1 MTGKVI
7 AISSGI
13 HSPDATETLNPNRF
27 VIHDNDRLEFDTSLL
42 RELYIYASDV
52 YLYTDVN
59 FWLSIC

>member
-1 MTGKVI
+1 MTGRII
-7 AISSGI
+7 AISNEI

-27 VIHDNDRLEFDTSLL
+27 VIHDNDRFEFNKKHL

>member
-1 MTGKVI
+1 MTGRII
-7 AISSGI
+7 AISNEI

-27 VIHDNDRLEFDTSLL
+27 VIHDNDRFEFDTTLL

>member
-1 MTGKVI
+1 MTGRII

-27 VIHDNDRLEFDTSLL
+27 IIHDNDRFGFNKKHL

-52 YLYTDVN
+52 YLYANINT
-59 FWLSIC
+59 WLSAC